1 MDEIQIFEN
10 KEFGRVRTVDLKGH
24 AWFIGK
30 DVAEALG
37 YQNTKDALAA
47 HVDPEDKAIIQ
58 RSDFATL
65 NIPNR
70 GMTIINESGI
80 YSLVF
85 ASKLESA
92 KRFKHWV
99 TAEVLPAIRKTGS
112 YRMPQ
117 TYKEALRALLEE
129 VEEKERL
136 QIEMVRMNDVI
147 EEMQPKVNYLDQILE
162 SKDTM
167 LVTQIAQ
174 DYGMSAKAFNKI
186 LKDQGIQYKAGDQ
199 WILYSQYQGHGYV
212 HSHTHRFERSNG
224 QIDTKLNT
232 EWTQK
237 GRIFLYERLK
247 KCGILPMIEQ
257 GG

>member
-37 YQNTKDALAA
+37 YQNTRDALAR
-47 HVDPEDKAIIQ
+47 HVDEEDRANVAIHDGSQ
-58 RSDFATL
+58 KR
-65 NIPNR
+65 NQVV
-70 GMTIINESGI
+70 INESGI

-112 YRMPQ
+112 YQMPQ

-186 LKDQGIQYKAGDQ
+186 LKDQGIQYKAGEQ

-237 GRIFLYERLK
+237 GRIFLYEHLK
-247 KCGILPMIEQ
+247 KRGILPMIEQ